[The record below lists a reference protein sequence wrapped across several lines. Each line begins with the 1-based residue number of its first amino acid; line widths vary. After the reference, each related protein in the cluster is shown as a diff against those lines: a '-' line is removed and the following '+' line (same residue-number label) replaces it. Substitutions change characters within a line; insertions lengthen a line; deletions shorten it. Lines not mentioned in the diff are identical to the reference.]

1 MAVKC
6 NPANLPP
13 LFFSTVCNREAE
25 DLAQEEVLQSLDH
38 MLREETLKVLDVQ
51 YWTFVTLTANPVVFL
66 LNQLDLMYCG
76 KNCFFQERE
85 NSQDSTM
92 AVSEKLRDYPWEGQR
107 VLDSHILN
115 VIKFLND
122 RRKLSEGCC
131 TQDNHWF

>member
-92 AVSEKLRDYPWEGQR
+92 AVSGREVERLPLGGAESIRQPHLECHKI
-107 VLDSHILN
+107 S
-115 VIKFLND
+115 
-122 RRKLSEGCC
+122 
-131 TQDNHWF
+131 